1 MVQKGSPIKD
11 IEDLKQQQLA
21 FLSPAAFAASVL
33 PRVSL
38 TKQSIPFTPKYVKS
52 HDSVYRSVAKE
63 IFSAGRGIKRT
74 FNSMPEEICSELRV
88 FWTTDGFTPHAF
100 AVHPRILGV

>member
-1 MVQKGSPIKD
+1 MVQKDYPIKD

-21 FLSPAAFAASVL
+21 FLSPAAFAASVR

-52 HDSVYRSVAKE
+52 HDSVYRSVAEE
-63 IFSAGRGIKRT
+63 IFSAGGGIKRT
-74 FNSMPEEICSELRV
+74 FKSIPEEICSELKV
-88 FWTTDGFTPHAF
+88 FWTTDGFTHHAF
-100 AVHPRILGV
+100 AVHTRVGEI